1 MIRRAMTI
9 VREDGVLA
17 LGFRLLGATVY
28 RRVLLL
34 GTDVARVPHAPD
46 ARCRWLASGDAAA
59 YARCHP
65 VLPEGEIRQRLADGH
80 RCLVLWSSAHEI
92 ASGMWVA
99 FGHAHIDYL
108 EMDLPLATGEA
119 YLFQSYTA
127 PAHRGRGYSTTLLLA
142 LRDALQQEGFTRT
155 VGCIQPDR
163 AIAYAPLY
171 RGATVPVG
179 YLGWIGIGPWRH
191 TIRRVT
197 DRFPWYAPPRI
208 RPAAATAETT

>member
-1 MIRRAMTI
+1 MIRRAVAI

-17 LGFRLLGATVY
+17 LGFRILGATVY

-34 GTDVARVPHAPD
+34 GTEVTRVPHAPD
-46 ARCRWLASGDAAA
+46 ARCRWLAPDDAAA

-65 VLPEGEIRQRLADGH
+65 ALPEHEIRRRLTDGQ
-80 RCLVLWSSAHEI
+80 RCLVLWASDREI

-99 FGHAHIDYL
+99 FGRARIDYL
-108 EMDLPLATGEA
+108 AMDLPLAAGEA
-119 YLFQSYTA
+119 YLFQSYTT

-142 LRDALQQEGFTRT
+142 LRHALQEEGYTYT

-171 RGATVPVG
+171 RSRTVPVG
-179 YLGWIGIGPWRH
+179 YLGWVGIGPWRR
-191 TIRRVT
+191 TFRRVT

-208 RPAAATAETT
+208 RPAAVPA